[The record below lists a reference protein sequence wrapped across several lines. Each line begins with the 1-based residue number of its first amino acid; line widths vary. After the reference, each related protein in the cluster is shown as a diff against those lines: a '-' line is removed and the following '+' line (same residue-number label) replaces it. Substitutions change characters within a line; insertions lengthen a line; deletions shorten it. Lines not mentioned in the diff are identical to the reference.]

1 MRDYRRI
8 ARELALRVLYEVDV
22 GRQPA
27 REALQGALDQIAGGV
42 RAGIT
47 MAVRE
52 AEAAM
57 KREPGGPAVFTPRSV
72 SVERRRVARAVTRA
86 LERIAIAFEP
96 TLAELFSLSAATD
109 ALRHGAGQARLAL
122 SEASAGPLARL
133 RRTLD
138 SSMLDLPEREHA
150 WRVAQRAVERMAT
163 TLDRRSETSL
173 KTAHMLSSLVRGAL
187 RFRDEIDE
195 QVRPLVSD
203 WPTER
208 QSAVDRNVLRLA
220 AFEIL
225 HREDTP
231 VPVALNEAVELAKRY
246 GTEESGRFV
255 NGVLSAL
262 VARDAKHK
270 AEEPSD

>member
-1 MRDYRRI
+1 
-8 ARELALRVLYEVDV
+8 
-22 GRQPA
+22 
-27 REALQGALDQIAGGV
+27 
-42 RAGIT
+42 
-47 MAVRE
+47 
-52 AEAAM
+52 
-57 KREPGGPAVFTPRSV
+57 
-72 SVERRRVARAVTRA
+72 
-86 LERIAIAFEP
+86 
-96 TLAELFSLSAATD
+96 
-109 ALRHGAGQARLAL
+109 
-122 SEASAGPLARL
+122 
-133 RRTLD
+133 
-138 SSMLDLPEREHA
+138 MLDLQEREHA

>member
-57 KREPGGPAVFTPRSV
+57 KREPSGPAVFTPRSV

-138 SSMLDLPEREHA
+138 SSMLDLQEREHA